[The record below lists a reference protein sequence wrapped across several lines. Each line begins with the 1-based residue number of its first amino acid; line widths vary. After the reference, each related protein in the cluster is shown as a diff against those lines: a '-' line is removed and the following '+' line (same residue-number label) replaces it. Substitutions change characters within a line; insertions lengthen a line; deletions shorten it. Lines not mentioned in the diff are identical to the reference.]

1 MATVTASP
9 RQALPPLDLALALA
23 ACGDDALRREV
34 TTAVLEGL
42 PAERAA
48 LSAAVDGRDSPA
60 LARIAHR
67 LKSSLA
73 AVGAAPAS
81 AAAGALDV
89 EARRAGPAVPELA
102 LLLDAELERAAIA
115 LAGSLGD
122 GTAA

>member
-1 MATVTASP
+1 VAGSPREASP
-9 RQALPPLDLALALA
+9 SLDLAQALE
-23 ACGDDALRREV
+23 ACGDEGLRREV
-34 TTAVLEGL
+34 TAVVLGEL
-42 PAERAA
+42 PGEREALRAA
-48 LSAAVDGRDSPA
+48 AGRRDAPA

-81 AAAGALDV
+81 AAAATLDL

-102 LLLDAELERAAIA
+102 LRLDAELARAALA

-122 GTAA
+122 GPAT